1 MGGLRGCLMAPG
13 YASYDFP
20 YSSPNR
26 ELIHNSLLSA
36 NTVQHGW
43 GLPVRI
49 FDPLASHQEPRS
61 PWGRRQAEPLA
72 PRQTCISDDP
82 FGQGPFFTLASLVR
96 EKWKW
101 KVCSALP
108 LRGWISR
115 LWGIQATGLMRR
127 FPLKRERLTAHETG
141 WEVKSVNPTCYH

>member
-1 MGGLRGCLMAPG
+1 MAPG
-13 YASYDFP
+13 YASYDFT

-101 KVCSALP
+101 KVCSALTSKG
-108 LRGWISR
+108 LD
-115 LWGIQATGLMRR
+115 LQAVGHSGHW
-127 FPLKRERLTAHETG
+127 ANETFSFEEG
-141 WEVKSVNPTCYH
+141 ETYSS